1 MKKIAIHQSNYI
13 PWRGYFD
20 LIASVD
26 EFIIYDDMQFTKND
40 WRNRNKIKT
49 PKGLEWISIP
59 VGIDIKQRIRDV
71 RLLRN
76 GWNIKHWKM
85 LELNYSRSPFFYE
98 IKKWLEP
105 IYLSEKHTYLSSFNR
120 ELIEAICSYLKI
132 KTRISNSWDYNL
144 IEGKTARLV
153 DLCNQSGAGEYLS
166 SPSAKVYLEESL
178 FLKSNIKLTWF
189 GYEEYCSYKQLWDA
203 EFQANVSILDLLF
216 NCGESSGDYMQC
228 APKFSK
234 IASNL

>member
-59 VGIDIKQRIRDV
+59 VGIDIKQRIREV

-98 IKKWLEP
+98 IKTWLEP
-105 IYLSEKHTYLSSFNR
+105 IYLSEKHAYLSSFNR

-144 IEGKTARLV
+144 LEGKTARLV

-166 SPSAKVYLEESL
+166 SPSAKAYLEESL
-178 FLKSNIKLTWF
+178 FLKSNIKVTWLD
-189 GYEEYCSYKQLWDA
+189 YENYRPYKQLWDS
-203 EFQANVSILDLLF
+203 EFNAHVSILDLLF
-216 NCGESSGDYMQC
+216 NCGESSGDYMQR
-228 APKFSK
+228 APK
-234 IASNL
+234 LTMDRL